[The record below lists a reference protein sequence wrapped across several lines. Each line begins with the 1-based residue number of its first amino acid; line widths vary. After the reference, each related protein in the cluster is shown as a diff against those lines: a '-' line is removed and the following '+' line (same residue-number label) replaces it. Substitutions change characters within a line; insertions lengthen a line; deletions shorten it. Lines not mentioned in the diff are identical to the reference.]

1 MYYFG
6 MKEAE
11 MNRPFFF
18 WLLAN
23 TSSEAYMDS
32 LLCRTFAAFSVFCKT
47 GSDLGKVTQAIIHSI
62 NNHLG
67 RGRVYNF
74 RPEGI

>member
-18 WLLAN
+18 GYWQTLHQKHIW
-23 TSSEAYMDS
+23 T
-32 LLCRTFAAFSVFCKT
+32 LCYA
-47 GSDLGKVTQAIIHSI
+47 G
-62 NNHLG
+62 HLQLSQCSAKQ
-67 RGRVYNF
+67 VLT
-74 RPEGI
+74 